1 MRHTIVAIM
10 RGDGRQ
16 VYTLSEVS
24 FEYHKHKYGAVRRY
38 GDGLTSYRGPYNLTL
53 PPIVYIIPESH
64 PFFNIGVMFNELR
77 YNGFNDELP
86 VKDLSNITL
95 LLNYF
100 KGL

>member
-24 FEYHKHKYGAVRRY
+24 FEYHKHKYGAVRSY
-38 GDGLTSYRGPYNLTL
+38 GDGLTSYRAPYNLTL

-64 PFFNIGVMFNELR
+64 PFFNLGLMADELR
-77 YNGFNDELP
+77 YNNFNDKLTAKYRSGL
-86 VKDLSNITL
+86 VLI
-95 LLNYF
+95 LNHF